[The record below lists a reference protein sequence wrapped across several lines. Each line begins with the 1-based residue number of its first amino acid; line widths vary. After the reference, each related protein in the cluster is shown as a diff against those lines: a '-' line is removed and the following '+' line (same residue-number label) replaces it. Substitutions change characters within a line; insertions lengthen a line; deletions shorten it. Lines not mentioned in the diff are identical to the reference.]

1 MNSVGGQNVLQLTV
15 AARTNE
21 TGLFTYFTG
30 TQNANYVSQTDRGPK
45 KALFFNFATD
55 NPDVVASSST
65 VYVGL
70 EPTLADN
77 PARPHTIY
85 ATYNAT
91 VGGTNL
97 VVGTDEG
104 VWNLL

>member
-1 MNSVGGQNVLQLTV
+1 MLQLTV

-30 TQNANYVSQTDRGPK
+30 TQNADYVSQTDRGPK

-65 VYVGL
+65 LYVGL
-70 EPTLADN
+70 EPSIADS
-77 PARPHTIY
+77 PVRPHTIY
-85 ATYNAT
+85 ATYHAS
-91 VGGTNL
+91 TNGSGL
-97 VVGTDEG
+97 LVGTDEG
-104 VWNLL
+104 VWGL